1 MATIDTIK
9 DVLEQDA
16 DVNPEAV
23 SAETT
28 FESLGIDSL
37 DMTTIVCDLEEAFDV
52 ELENLEGVQT
62 VGQLVELVEG
72 LR

>member
-23 SAETT
+23 VAETT

-37 DMTTIVCDLEEAFDV
+37 DMTTIVCDLEEAFDI

-62 VGQLVELVEG
+62 VGQLVELVESMQ
-72 LR
+72 